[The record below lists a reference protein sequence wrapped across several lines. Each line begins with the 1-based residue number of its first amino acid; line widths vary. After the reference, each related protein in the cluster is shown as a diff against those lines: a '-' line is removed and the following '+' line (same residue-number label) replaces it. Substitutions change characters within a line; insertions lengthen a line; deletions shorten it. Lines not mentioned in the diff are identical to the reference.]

1 MHDADERLIMSVGYA
16 CVYACECVFVWFSV
30 CKKIKMG
37 RERERERE
45 RESVCVCVCV
55 CVRMWASSYMCMNNC
70 ACGFVPVYIANICV
84 CAISM
89 CMCVFART

>member
-55 CVRMWASSYMCMNNC
+55 CAHVGEFIHVYEQLCLWVCACLHCKYMC
-70 ACGFVPVYIANICV
+70 V
-84 CAISM
+84 CD
-89 CMCVFART
+89 